1 MKKLVVIMSMIFL
14 LFLAGVTS
22 ADDTLYV
29 TKQNYPMAST
39 EEDLGMF
46 HQSILNNDTA
56 VFLELRQQGR
66 AWMSKAGVEVYVVK
80 DEGSGKIKIRA
91 KNSTEIIWTLQD
103 AVKKK

>member
-1 MKKLVVIMSMIFL
+1 MKKTMVVMGIVL
-14 LFLAGVTS
+14 LFLATTAFPVDNTVY
-22 ADDTLYV
+22 L
-29 TKQNYPMAST
+29 TKKDYPMAST
-39 EEDLGMF
+39 QEDLDMF

-80 DEGSGKIKIRA
+80 DEGSGKIQIRA
-91 KNSTEIIWTLQD
+91 KNSTEIIWTLQE